1 MFSDNKNFEAI
12 VNYEFDRI
20 VEMYDSGPPIQN
32 VYYLG
37 NDNMMYACLA
47 RKTREQD
54 GKRSFRSEIKRI
66 MALHNFKK
74 FL

>member
-20 VEMYDSGPPIQN
+20 VEMYDSGTPIQN

-37 NDNMMYACLA
+37 NDNMMHACTV
-47 RKTREQD
+47 RKMQEQD

-66 MALHNFKK
+66 MALQNFKK